1 MFKRPKT
8 KRPGPLVISA
18 LLLLVA
24 CRAYGQDDFCGM
36 PDEDSSIYASIPILK
51 QGNFQD
57 FLETNGLSR
66 ARSVE
71 NMSDIASDLLTINPE
86 LSPGAFIEFAGFFS
100 DFYDYMLSASDEGIG
115 QALSAQ
121 LPAAIEQNYTV
132 TPVPYR
138 KIRFNYAPVEG
149 AIENGMG
156 YFMFGVYSFVGE
168 GTISLTV
175 TIVNTALGEQRS
187 FAAIGAPQQA
197 VAGVSKQIFDAFQKP
212 DTPAFIDPLPGRTW
226 LPTPAALT
234 GRELNASQA
243 PAMCA
248 SQNGRLPTR
257 EEMEVAYAFGEFFST
272 VGINP
277 RANYIVEEEGEIRI
291 LNINRNQC
299 VAERNTSIDQGLVL
313 CIRDLD

>member
-1 MFKRPKT
+1 MST
-8 KRPGPLVISA
+8 KRKMKTYSQSWVSV
-18 LLLLVA
+18 LLLFVA
-24 CRAYGQDDFCGM
+24 CAVNGQDDFCGM
-36 PDEDSSIYASIPILK
+36 PEEESRVHAAIPILK

-57 FLETNGLSR
+57 FLETNNLSR
-66 ARSVE
+66 TRSVE

-86 LSPGAFIEFAGFFS
+86 LSPGEFIDFAEFFS

-121 LPAAIEQNYTV
+121 LPAAIERNYTV

-149 AIENGMG
+149 SVENGIG

-168 GTISLTV
+168 ATISLTV

-197 VAGVSKQIFDAFQKP
+197 VAGVSRQIFDAFQKP

-257 EEMEVAYAFGEFFST
+257 EEVEVAYAFGEFFSA
-272 VGINP
+272 VRIDA
-277 RANYIVEEEGEIRI
+277 RANYIVEEDGELRI
-291 LNINRNQC
+291 LNITRNQC

-313 CIRDLD
+313 CIRDVD